1 MPPSTSLI
9 SREGPCCSTSAW
21 VFRRWSVSGTICK
34 PSTARTR
41 PASRRTSST
50 RGGASPVEGLIAI
63 VGLESHPEG
72 GKRGAYDRIS
82 FFDPAGLASGAP
94 VVSVDR
100 EKKEAVGR
108 QARQRRSRVAAR
120 RRAHRGPRPRPLPA
134 GAREGRP
141 LRSPRRGRRRGLGE
155 RRHVPRHGAPRR
167 RLPTVVVGPDGER
180 EVRRDGQA
188 PPGPR
193 RRRVQRQP
201 RQAPGARAAALLRP
215 QPHGGGPATCL
226 PAPQSETRSSTA
238 SSPRSPATGA
248 AGLRGR
254 LRRSPAP
261 SPRRRPQGASGSCAR
276 STPART
282 RPGSGSP
289 TRRRAPST
297 SPGRTSTASGT
308 TS

>member
-9 SREGPCCSTSAW
+9 SREGPCCLTSAW

-34 PSTARTR
+34 PSTVRTR

-50 RGGASPVEGLIAI
+50 RGGASPVEGLITI

-100 EKKEAVGR
+100 EKKEAVDRFANGGCEWR
-108 QARQRRSRVAAR
+108 TAGEPTEVLGHDLS
-120 RRAHRGPRPRPLPA
+120 LP
-134 GAREGRP
+134 GLGKVVP

-180 EVRRDGQA
+180 EVRRDGQT
-188 PPGPR
+188 PPGLR

-201 RQAPGARAAALLRP
+201 RQAPGTRAAALLRP
-215 QPHGGGPATCL
+215 QPHGGGARHL
-226 PAPQSETRSSTA
+226 PPGTSKWNKVEHRIFAQITRSWRGGPPGSLEVIAGPVASTTT
-238 SSPRSPATGA
+238 SRGLRVMREVDPRSYEA
-248 AGLRGR
+248 
-254 LRRSPAP
+254 
-261 SPRRRPQGASGSCAR
+261 
-276 STPART
+276 
-282 RPGSGSP
+282 GSGSP

-297 SPGRTSTASGT
+297 SPRRTSTASGT